1 MTFVVQKE
9 VVAFI
14 VEIFCTTGAGIPSSI
29 GNLKRSGG
37 TLEVICIELFSCSL

>member
-1 MTFVVQKE
+1 MTFVVPKE
-9 VVAFI
+9 VVALL

-37 TLEVICIELFSCSL
+37 TLEVMCMELFNCSL